1 MMATSRTGTGI
12 PWRPAAPPP
21 DLPDEAPMM
30 DLDGALDLLPPLI
43 TTP

>member
-1 MMATSRTGTGI
+1 MMATSGSGV

-43 TTP
+43 KTP